1 MVRQN
6 QEEASNDNFCFYPT
20 KKSHLSLSKQTNPT
34 KLPNLS
40 EKSDKDS
47 TLKPLI
53 SATLIFATLIFANEG
68 KFLKDFCDI
77 NFCDCP
83 ILKDFATLIF
93 AND

>member
-1 MVRQN
+1 MPKV
-6 QEEASNDNFCFYPT
+6 
-20 KKSHLSLSKQTNPT
+20 KLSFTGI
-34 KLPNLS
+34 
-40 EKSDKDS
+40 

-53 SATLIFATLIFANEG
+53 FATLIFVTLIFANEG

>member
-1 MVRQN
+1 MSLVSLCEDNNSGRYFGIEN
-6 QEEASNDNFCFYPT
+6 DEA
-20 KKSHLSLSKQTNPT
+20 
-34 KLPNLS
+34 
-40 EKSDKDS
+40 

-53 SATLIFATLIFANEG
+53 FATLIFATLIFANEG